1 MFPYRHFQ
9 LFSAQAGMWAPWSRA
24 QGQGHSGSRDAGTI
38 GAECRDGSV
47 QGSGI
52 HGAGRREAGTTG
64 EAQVPCTAE
73 EAAWH
78 SHRRRDATHSPQQ
91 ARTPHA
97 ELRTPRGR
105 TSPARTPR
113 DPPPAGPVR
122 SPAAPPLPLRRRL
135 PPRAVPSPLPPPPAS
150 PRRGCGRGER
160 GPPTAAPTL
169 LPTAGSG
176 RSRRDSPVAVA
187 EPRSRRRAAAP
198 RAFPPP
204 QAESV
209 PPPRPNELPAGRKAE
224 PPGQGEAPGPGE
236 PPPASA
242 PPPATCPRRAA
253 PAQGRTPRR
262 SLDPLRAAAVSPCC
276 RVGDR
281 CFCAGFQAHLQ
292 SARTAPHRATRSPTP
307 SQSSSPG
314 WAGD

>member
-1 MFPYRHFQ
+1 MGVCRAVGSVE
-9 LFSAQAGMWAPWSRA
+9 LGAGKRAPQGRLRFRA
-24 QGQGHSGSRDAGTI
+24 QQKRLHGT
-38 GAECRDGSV
+38 A
-47 QGSGI
+47 
-52 HGAGRREAGTTG
+52 TG
-64 EAQVPCTAE
+64 
-73 EAAWH
+73 
-78 SHRRRDATHSPQQ
+78 RRDATHSPQQ

-122 SPAAPPLPLRRRL
+122 SPAAPPVPLRRRL

-204 QAESV
+204 RPSRSLRPGPMSSRRGGKRSLPGRGKRRDPGSLRL
-209 PPPRPNELPAGRKAE
+209 PPPRRPPPAPAEPLRHRAE
-224 PPGQGEAPGPGE
+224 PPAAAWTRYALPRCPRAVAWGTAASVPVSRLTCRVPGQPRTALRGPR
-236 PPPASA
+236 P
-242 PPPATCPRRAA
+242 PRRAA
-253 PAQGRTPRR
+253 LLGGQGIN
-262 SLDPLRAAAVSPCC
+262 
-276 RVGDR
+276 
-281 CFCAGFQAHLQ
+281 
-292 SARTAPHRATRSPTP
+292 
-307 SQSSSPG
+307 G
-314 WAGD
+314 WAGRSL